1 MKNNLPSPREGSGV
15 GFSSPREGAGVGLFF
30 IALLL
35 CAAQTAGACTN
46 LIVGRSASSNGSV
59 IVSYSADDYGSYGYL
74 FFAPRA
80 KHKRGVMRPI
90 YHYETGNYLG
100 EIPEARETFQR
111 VGLTN
116 EWQVT
121 VTETTFGGRE
131 ELWEGKDGIV
141 DYGSLML
148 IALERARTARE
159 AIDVMT
165 ETVARYGYASEGE
178 TFTVADKNEVWL
190 MEMIGKGR
198 EEKGAVWVA
207 LRVPDDCIT
216 AHANQSRIGR
226 FPLNDPERCRYSKDV
241 ITFARRKGYYKGEN
255 DGDFSFRE
263 AYAPADFVALRCCEA
278 RVWSFFNRW
287 GEGDMERWLPY
298 VMGDAAAEA
307 LPLWVKPKKKLTCQ
321 DVKDMMRD
329 HYEGTPL
336 AIDDGVGAGPYR
348 MPYRPTPLVWEAD
361 SVKYFHERPI
371 STQQT
376 ACVYVA
382 EMRSWMPDWAGSC
395 LWYGND
401 DANMIPLVPLYPGS
415 MQTVPECFHPNSGNA
430 FTFSFRSAY
439 WLQNWV
445 SNMVYARY
453 CQLFPEL
460 RTERDRLERDWRSLQ
475 ADVEREALAR
485 GDTEGRAALNAYSH
499 RAAGQMMDE
508 WSMLAQRLIVKYND
522 MAEKATD
529 AEGRWLKTPGGQ
541 PRPVKRPG
549 YPEAWRRRIVDEEG
563 GRYKVR

>member
-1 MKNNLPSPREGSGV
+1 MLYTHD
-15 GFSSPREGAGVGLFF
+15 GFLCFSLNICRL
-30 IALLL
+30 IILL
-35 CAAQTAGACTN
+35 AMMFAQKAEACTN
-46 LIVGRSASSNGSV
+46 LIVGRGASSNGSV

-80 KHKRGVMRPI
+80 KHKRGEMRPI

-307 LPLWVKPKKKLTCQ
+307 LPIWVKPKKKLTCQ

-475 ADVEREALAR
+475 ADVEREALAKEN
-485 GDTEGRAALNAYSH
+485 TEGRAALNAYSH

-508 WSMLAQRLIVKYND
+508 WNMLGQRLIVKYND

-563 GRYKVR
+563 GRYRVPE

>member
-1 MKNNLPSPREGSGV
+1 MV
-15 GFSSPREGAGVGLFF
+15 
-30 IALLL
+30 IILL
-35 CAAQTAGACTN
+35 AMMFAQKAEACTN
-46 LIVGRSASSNGSV
+46 LIVGRGASSNGSV

-80 KHKRGVMRPI
+80 KHKRGEMRPI

-241 ITFARRKGYYKGEN
+241 ITFARRKGYYKGKN

-563 GRYKVR
+563 SRYKVR

>member
-1 MKNNLPSPREGSGV
+1 MAMM
-15 GFSSPREGAGVGLFF
+15 F
-30 IALLL
+30 
-35 CAAQTAGACTN
+35 AQKAEACTN
-46 LIVGRSASSNGSV
+46 LIVGRGASSNGSV

-80 KHKRGVMRPI
+80 KHKRGEMRPI

-475 ADVEREALAR
+475 DETEREALAR
-485 GDTEGRAALNAYSH
+485 GETEGRAALNAYSH

-522 MAEKATD
+522 MAEKAAD

>member
-1 MKNNLPSPREGSGV
+1 MAMM
-15 GFSSPREGAGVGLFF
+15 F
-30 IALLL
+30 
-35 CAAQTAGACTN
+35 AQKAEACTN
-46 LIVGRSASSNGSV
+46 LIVGRGASSNGSV

-80 KHKRGVMRPI
+80 KHKRGEMRPI

-401 DANMIPLVPLYPGS
+401 DANTIPLVPLYPGS
-415 MQTVPECFHPNSGNA
+415 MQSVPECFHPNSGNA

-475 ADVEREALAR
+475 DETEREALAR
-485 GDTEGRAALNAYSH
+485 GDTEGRVALNAYSH

-563 GRYKVR
+563 GRYKVPE

>member
-1 MKNNLPSPREGSGV
+1 MEK
-15 GFSSPREGAGVGLFF
+15 GFSWFSLNICRLF
-30 IALLL
+30 ILL
-35 CAAQTAGACTN
+35 AMMFAQKAEACTN
-46 LIVGRSASSNGSV
+46 LIVGRGASSNGSV

-74 FFAPRA
+74 FFAQRA

-241 ITFARRKGYYKGEN
+241 ISFARRKGYYKGEN

-336 AIDDGVGAGPYR
+336 AIDSGVGAGPYR

-415 MQTVPECFHPNSGNA
+415 MQSVPECFHPNSGNA

-563 GRYKVR
+563 GRYRVK

>member
-1 MKNNLPSPREGSGV
+1 MEK
-15 GFSSPREGAGVGLFF
+15 GFSWFSLNICRLF
-30 IALLL
+30 ILL
-35 CAAQTAGACTN
+35 AVMFAQKAEACTN
-46 LIVGRSASSNGSV
+46 LIVGRGASSNGSV

-80 KHKRGVMRPI
+80 KHKRGEMRPI

-563 GRYKVR
+563 SRYKVR

>member
-1 MKNNLPSPREGSGV
+1 MLYTHD
-15 GFSSPREGAGVGLFF
+15 GFLCFSLNICRL
-30 IALLL
+30 IILL
-35 CAAQTAGACTN
+35 AMMFAQKAEACTN
-46 LIVGRSASSNGSV
+46 LIVGRGASSNGSV

-74 FFAPRA
+74 FFAPRT
-80 KHKRGVMRPI
+80 KHKRGEMRPI

-508 WSMLAQRLIVKYND
+508 WGMLAQRLIVKYND

>member
-1 MKNNLPSPREGSGV
+1 MAMM
-15 GFSSPREGAGVGLFF
+15 F
-30 IALLL
+30 
-35 CAAQTAGACTN
+35 AQKAEACTN
-46 LIVGRSASSNGSV
+46 LIVGRGASSNGSV

-80 KHKRGVMRPI
+80 KHKRGEMRPI

-401 DANMIPLVPLYPGS
+401 DANTIPLVPLYPGS

-475 ADVEREALAR
+475 DETEREALAR

-563 GRYKVR
+563 SRYRVPE

>member
-1 MKNNLPSPREGSGV
+1 MAMM
-15 GFSSPREGAGVGLFF
+15 F
-30 IALLL
+30 
-35 CAAQTAGACTN
+35 AQKAEACTN
-46 LIVGRSASSNGSV
+46 LIVGRGASSNGSV

-80 KHKRGVMRPI
+80 KHKKGEMRPI

-563 GRYKVR
+563 SRYRVPERRVKSEE

>member
-1 MKNNLPSPREGSGV
+1 MAMM
-15 GFSSPREGAGVGLFF
+15 F
-30 IALLL
+30 
-35 CAAQTAGACTN
+35 AQKASACTN
-46 LIVGRSASSNGSV
+46 LIVGRGASSNGSV

-80 KHKRGVMRPI
+80 KHKRGEMRPI

-401 DANMIPLVPLYPGS
+401 DANTIPLVPLYPGS

-475 ADVEREALAR
+475 DETEREALTR

-541 PRPVKRPG
+541 PRPVKLPG

-563 GRYKVR
+563 SRYRVPE